1 VNHKE
6 NGDDSLHPKDM
17 PSTGIRP
24 RQEMAESPEPHLE
37 DANSVPTAVATEKP
51 EAAEAKVQQVDAD
64 GSPSLSADHEPRTEQ
79 AASPVAAQREMA
91 ELPAPGLED
100 ANPSAPTAVEKR
112 EAVEAIEQQV
122 DADGSPSLSVEHD
135 SRTGEATSSVAAKS
149 VSVKRPQ
156 SFFGEQ
162 SLPAIEMAPA
172 ILRYQSR
179 RDFLLFGAG
188 VLAALA
194 GAGVLLP
201 QDTLSRIGMHRNL
214 DSPGKEWF
222 LNKALRIDDDV
233 AEALYSANR
242 RVPTYTKSQITPLK
256 NNYNGSTPDPGYISG
271 WKLTLDGLASGL
283 SISLDIRNLLTRF
296 SVHEQITRLVC
307 VEGWSAIAWWAGL
320 RFDDLLRAYPPT
332 SQAKWARV
340 ESSVNLD
347 ASGNPDPY
355 FMSLDLATARHP
367 QTLFAT
373 HFNGQPLTLDH
384 GAPLRLLVPVK
395 LGLKNVKAIT
405 RITYVAEEPRDYWA
419 ERGYSRYD
427 GI

>member
-1 VNHKE
+1 MSDEEKSGSLQPTGKKPQGFFEERPLPVIEE
-6 NGDDSLHPKDM
+6 N
-17 PSTGIRP
+17 
-24 RQEMAESPEPHLE
+24 
-37 DANSVPTAVATEKP
+37 
-51 EAAEAKVQQVDAD
+51 
-64 GSPSLSADHEPRTEQ
+64 
-79 AASPVAAQREMA
+79 
-91 ELPAPGLED
+91 PG
-100 ANPSAPTAVEKR
+100 
-112 EAVEAIEQQV
+112 
-122 DADGSPSLSVEHD
+122 
-135 SRTGEATSSVAAKS
+135 
-149 VSVKRPQ
+149 
-156 SFFGEQ
+156 
-162 SLPAIEMAPA
+162 

-188 VLAALA
+188 ALAALA
-194 GAGVLLP
+194 GARFLLP
-201 QDTLSRIGMHRNL
+201 QQTLNRMGVRRNA
-214 DSPGKEWF
+214 DSPAKEWL
-222 LNKALRIDDDV
+222 LNRALRIDDDV

-242 RVPTYTKSQITPLK
+242 AVPTYTKSQITPLK
-256 NNYNGSTPDPGYISG
+256 NNYNGATPDPGYISQ
-271 WKLTLDGLASGL
+271 WTLTLDGLASGL
-283 SISLDIRNLLTRF
+283 STSLDIQNLLTRF

-307 VEGWSAIAWWAGL
+307 VEGWSAVAWWAGL
-320 RFDDLLRAYPPT
+320 RFDDLLRAYPPM

-367 QTLFAT
+367 QTLLAT
-373 HFNGQPLTLDH
+373 HLNGEPLTVDH